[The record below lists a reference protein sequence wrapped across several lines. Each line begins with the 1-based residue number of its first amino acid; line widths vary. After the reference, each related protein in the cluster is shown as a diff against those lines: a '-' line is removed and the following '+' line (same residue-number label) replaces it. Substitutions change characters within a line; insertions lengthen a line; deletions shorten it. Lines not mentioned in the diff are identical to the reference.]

1 MNRRKTPA
9 RLLALCCLLLLPVV
23 VGCEGQELD
32 TPTGGGGSS
41 AAGPAENLAAVPAER
56 LVDLTH
62 PFNERTIVW
71 PTGDPFQIDTL
82 ALGTVEGGWF
92 YAAYHFSGPEHGG
105 THLDAP
111 WHFAEEGWQAHEIPL
126 DRLMGPAAVVDVSEA
141 AAADPDYRFTVQ
153 DVTAWEGEH
162 GRLPDGAI
170 LLFDTGRSELWPD
183 AEAYMGTAER
193 GQEAVADL
201 HFPGIHPD
209 LARWLV
215 ENRSVSAVGLDT
227 PSIDYGQST
236 NFVSH
241 RILYGANVLGFENV
255 ADLDR
260 LPPTGAT
267 VIALP
272 MKIDTGSGGPLR
284 IVGILPPG

>member
-1 MNRRKTPA
+1 MTRPETSARRFALFLLPFLVGACQAQELGTPA
-9 RLLALCCLLLLPVV
+9 
-23 VGCEGQELD
+23 GD
-32 TPTGGGGSS
+32 DGSS
-41 AAGPAENLAAVPAER
+41 SPAVAEALASVSGEK

-62 PFNERTIVW
+62 PFSERTIIW
-71 PTGDPFQIDTL
+71 PTGEPFQIDTL
-82 ALGTVEGGWF
+82 AQGMTEAGYF

-111 WHFAEEGWQAHEIPL
+111 WHFAEEGWTSDRIPL
-126 DRLMGPAAVVDVSEA
+126 ERLMGPAAVIDVSEA
-141 AAADPDYRFTVQ
+141 SAADPDYQFTVE
-153 DVTAWEGEH
+153 DVTRWEAEH

-170 LLFDTGRSELWPD
+170 VLFFTDRARFWPD

-193 GQEAVADL
+193 GPDAVADL

-215 ENRSVSAVGLDT
+215 ENRSVAAVGLDT

-236 NFVSH
+236 DFMSH
-241 RILYGANVLGFENV
+241 RILYEANVLGFENV
-255 ADLDR
+255 ASLER
-260 LPPTGAT
+260 LPPVGAS

-272 MKIDTGSGGPLR
+272 VKIEGGSGGPLR
-284 IVGILPPG
+284 IVGVLPD